1 MALLTRLKEGPGNTG
16 PSPELENSRLVLMV
30 AGEASA
36 DLHGSNLVKAMK
48 RLDPDIV
55 FWGIGGEKMDR
66 AGVRILISAS
76 HMAVVGMT
84 EVLNKLPVIARASRK
99 LKSILK
105 KNRPDLLILL
115 DYPGFNIHIAR
126 TAKRF
131 QVPVLYYISP
141 QVWAWRSGRVKKMS
155 RRIDR
160 MAVILPFEE
169 EFYSRRGMRVD
180 YVGHPLMD
188 ASGIGKQKEKC
199 GKIHSYPFTSDFR
212 YPVIGLLPGSRNEEI
227 KNLFPDMLRSVEIM
241 KRRYPEMHCLLP
253 LAPTIEPEFIQ
264 SFIENPAAGI
274 DIIRGDIQRVLSL
287 CDVVLVASGTATLD
301 AAIAE
306 VPMVIVYRVSRV
318 SYWIG
323 KRVIKVPYIGLVN
336 LVAGEKVVPELIQQ
350 EVTPQ
355 RIASE
360 ALAILENADIREQ
373 MKKNL
378 GLVKE
383 RLGGRGASGKTAE
396 IALEMM

>member
-1 MALLTRLKEGPGNTG
+1 LALLTRLREGPGNTG
-16 PSPELENSRLVLMV
+16 PSPELGNSRLVLMV

-36 DLHGSNLVKAMK
+36 DLHGSNLVKAIK

-66 AGVRILISAS
+66 EGVRILIPSS

-160 MAVILPFEE
+160 MAVILPLEE

-188 ASGIGKQKEKC
+188 ASGSGEPKEKC
-199 GKIHSYPFTSDFR
+199 GKIYSHPSISDFR

-227 KNLFPDMLRSVEIM
+227 KNLFPDMLRSVEIIR
-241 KRRYPEMHCLLP
+241 RRYPGMHCVLP

-264 SFIENPAAGI
+264 AFIENPAAGI

-287 CDVVLVASGTATLD
+287 CDVVFVASGTATLD

-350 EVTPQ
+350 EVTPE

-360 ALAILENADIREQ
+360 ALTILENADIREQ

-383 RLGGRGASGKTAE
+383 RLGGRGASDKTAE